1 MSMAVGGGGGL
12 NSEINVTPLI
22 DVLLVLLIIFM
33 VVVPL
38 SQRGYDIE
46 IPRESQDIVEP
57 YPDHPPVI
65 MAVNSDTCAI
75 VAGLSSPGLPPG
87 CKVLLNKDEVD
98 VTALATKIAETF
110 KNRKSSD
117 KILFL
122 AAEEKL
128 NYEGIIRI
136 LDIAKKGDDSLKV
149 GIVSDER
156 LARPG
161 AAAPEAAA
169 PAAAPTGG

>member
-1 MSMAVGGGGGL
+1 MSMQVGTGGGL
-12 NSEINVTPLI
+12 NADINVTPLI

-46 IPRESQDIVEP
+46 IPKESQEIVV
-57 YPDHPPVI
+57 PDPDKPPVI
-65 MAVNSDTCAI
+65 LAI
-75 VAGLSSPGLPPG
+75 NADACPMEAGLSSPGLPPG
-87 CKVLLNKDEVD
+87 CRVFLNKDQID
-98 VTALATKIAETF
+98 VTQLSTKIGEIF
-110 KNRKSSD
+110 KNRKTAD

-128 NYEGIIRI
+128 NYEGVIRI
-136 LDIAKKGDDSLKV
+136 LDLARKGDDSVKI

-156 LARPG
+156 LAH
-161 AAAPEAAA
+161 
-169 PAAAPTGG
+169 PAAAAGI

>member
-1 MSMAVGGGGGL
+1 MGMTLGGGGGL
-12 NSEINVTPLI
+12 NSDINVTPLI

-46 IPRESQDIVEP
+46 IPKESQDIVQP
-57 YPDHPPVI
+57 DPDHPPVI
-65 MAVNSDTCAI
+65 LAVNAESCPI
-75 VAGLSSPGLPPG
+75 EAGLKSPGLPPG
-87 CKVLLNKDEVD
+87 CKVFLNKDEID
-98 VTALATKIAETF
+98 VSQLSTKVGEIF

-128 NYEGIIRI
+128 NYEAVIRI
-136 LDIAKKGDDSLKV
+136 LDQARKGDESVKV

-156 LARPG
+156 LARPTAG
-161 AAAPEAAA
+161 A
-169 PAAAPTGG
+169 GS

>member
-1 MSMAVGGGGGL
+1 MGMSAGTGGGGL
-12 NSEINVTPLI
+12 NADINVTPLI

-46 IPRESQDIVEP
+46 IPKESQEIVV
-57 YPDHPPVI
+57 PDKDNPPVI
-65 MAVNSDTCAI
+65 LAI
-75 VAGLSSPGLPPG
+75 NVDVCPMESVMTSAGLPPG
-87 CKVLLNKDEVD
+87 CKVYLNKDEVQISD
-98 VTALATKIAETF
+98 LPTRIGEIF
-110 KNRKSSD
+110 KNRKSSE

-128 NYEGIIRI
+128 NYEGIVRI
-136 LDIAKKGDDSLKV
+136 LDLARKGDESLKI

-156 LARPG
+156 LARP
-161 AAAPEAAA
+161 AAEVA
-169 PAAAPTGG
+169 GL

>member
-1 MSMAVGGGGGL
+1 MGMQVGGGGGL

-22 DVLLVLLIIFM
+22 DVVLVLLIIFM
-33 VVVPL
+33 VLVPL
-38 SQRGYDIE
+38 AQRGYDLE
-46 IPRESQDIVEP
+46 IPKESEIPVEVDP
-57 YPDHPPVI
+57 EHPPVI
-65 MAVNSDTCAI
+65 LAVNSNDCAL
-75 VAGLSSPGLPPG
+75 VPPLGAGLPPA
-87 CKVLLNKDEVD
+87 CKVWLNKESFEV
-98 VTALATKIAETF
+98 TQLPTKITEVF

-136 LDIAKKGDDSLKV
+136 LDLAKKGDDSLKI

-156 LARPG
+156 LAH
-161 AAAPEAAA
+161 PEAATA
-169 PAAAPTGG
+169 GL

>member
-1 MSMAVGGGGGL
+1 MGMAVGGGGGL
-12 NSEINVTPLI
+12 NADINVTPLI

-33 VVVPL
+33 AIVPL

-46 IPRESQDIVEP
+46 IPKESEVPVPPD
-57 YPDHPPVI
+57 PDHPPVI
-65 MAVNSDTCAI
+65 LAINSESCPIT
-75 VAGLSSPGLPPG
+75 AGLNSPGLPPG
-87 CKVLLNKDEVD
+87 CKVFLNKDEIEI
-98 VTALATKIAETF
+98 AQLGTKITEVF
-110 KNRKSSD
+110 KNRKAVD

-136 LDIAKKGDDSLKV
+136 LDIARKADDALKI

-156 LARPG
+156 LARP
-161 AAAPEAAA
+161 AA
-169 PAAAPTGG
+169 GI